1 MERERERDEDSFL
14 SLFIGV
20 VSFNLIV
27 SRENTIYIFIQ
38 KNICDMRYI
47 FNCCSAHFFFFKDF
61 FDQQIFAIRI
71 KLIII
76 PECRVE
82 RVHACMHCLIIYIFS
97 GRRRTSFR
105 FPHQLCTSHAQ
116 L

>member
-1 MERERERDEDSFL
+1 
-14 SLFIGV
+14 
-20 VSFNLIV
+20 
-27 SRENTIYIFIQ
+27 
-38 KNICDMRYI
+38 MRYI

-82 RVHACMHCLIIYIFS
+82 RVHACMHALFNYLYFFRAEKNFVPVPSSIMHFARSIINGSRDNLIF
-97 GRRRTSFR
+97 
-105 FPHQLCTSHAQ
+105 
-116 L
+116 